1 MKRPWQRP
9 AVSAAVAALTATVL
23 AAGVAACGNNN
34 SPSSVASGIESV
46 ASGAASVASGA
57 ASAASGAASAAASVG
72 AKATGAAAS
81 ASASAQKKIDD
92 IKGGTNVKSDV
103 TLAAPAIKNGRSTV
117 DVTVRNTADST
128 KSFAVKVDY
137 KDTSGN
143 LLDTVVVTLS
153 DVPAGQSKSATA
165 QSNRDLTG
173 EVKTDVSQA
182 LRY

>member
-1 MKRPWQRP
+1 MKEAYDMKRPWRRP
-9 AVSAAVAALTATVL
+9 VVSAAVAALTATAL

-34 SPSSVASGIESV
+34 SPSSVASGIASV

-57 ASAASGAASAAASVG
+57 ASAASSIG

-81 ASASAQKKIDD
+81 ASASAQQKIDE
-92 IKGGTNVKSDV
+92 IKGGVNVKNDV
-103 TLAAPAIKNGRSTV
+103 TLAAPAVKDGHSTV
-117 DVTVRNTADST
+117 DVTARNTADST
-128 KSFAVKVDY
+128 KTFTVKVDY

-165 QSNRDLTG
+165 QSNRKLTG
-173 EVKTDVSQA
+173 EVKTDVAQA
-182 LRY
+182 VRH

>member
-1 MKRPWQRP
+1 MNRPWRRP
-9 AVSAAVAALTATVL
+9 VVSAAVAALTATAL
-23 AAGVAACGNNN
+23 AAGVAACGNDN
-34 SPSSVASGIESV
+34 SPSSVASSVASV

-57 ASAASGAASAAASVG
+57 ASAAASIG
-72 AKATGAAAS
+72 AKATDAAAS

-92 IKGGTNVKSDV
+92 IKGGTDVKGDV
-103 TLAAPAIKNGRSTV
+103 TLAAPAIKGGRSTV
-117 DVTVRNTADST
+117 DVTVRNTADSA

-143 LLDTVVVTLS
+143 LLDTVVVTVS
-153 DVPAGQSKSATA
+153 DVPAGQSKSTTA
-165 QSNRDLTG
+165 ESNRDLTG